1 MEFEKRDWPNLQNK
15 VLSAILID
23 DLKEAKRL
31 LQGNDEALSGISE
44 LLEKTTGK
52 PTPLKNLTAQPPRE
66 IHTAVS
72 YTCGIGCK
80 MCGSGFHD
88 KTSLFEDYKQLSPQ
102 QFDEVMPWIDAAELV
117 VYVGQGETLDNPHIY
132 DFVKKSA
139 GKHSNLTTS
148 GVPLTREKMKRL
160 IQASL
165 KDINFSFD
173 GLTLAGHGSGNI
185 KYSQTIWKQID
196 MVQSVKKELG
206 SEFPQV
212 MITMV
217 LNKENV
223 DQMEEMIDSAK
234 ERGVFLLQ
242 LDVMVP
248 HNPELYEQSIF
259 TDFKYYQKKINEEI
273 KKGNEKGL
281 WVRIGDDTEI
291 KDSQPCHF
299 IDKMLIFNLDR
310 YLPSVCCGPIT
321 MPLKIQGYSTDTY
334 WNSFPFRYFRFMH
347 GTGKSETL
355 PVACDTCWAMNPLK
369 FADQMQPK
377 DNDFKAR
384 PLYLEASELKNQNKW
399 DEAEKNYK
407 TIIQNSDNPVWRGKA
422 YFHLAEREILEKN
435 YPKAYTLFQETV
447 KNYFGHQLAFTYLYL
462 LMMLLEKKQEDSFSL
477 ERMQCSSAVS
487 GS

>member
-31 LQGNDEALSGISE
+31 LQGNDETLIGISE
-44 LLEKTTGK
+44 LLEKTTDK

-281 WVRIGDDTEI
+281 WVRIGDDIEI

>member
-1 MEFEKRDWPNLQNK
+1 MEFEQRDWPNLQNK
-15 VLSAILID
+15 VLSAILVD

-31 LQGNDEALSGISE
+31 LNQDDGALSGISE
-44 LLEKTTGK
+44 LLGK
-52 PTPLKNLTAQPPRE
+52 VIDKPAPLKSLTAQPPKE

-80 MCGSGFHD
+80 MCGSGFHN
-88 KTSLFEDYKQLSPQ
+88 KTSLFEDYKQLSPE
-102 QFDEVMPWIDAAELV
+102 QFDEVLPWIDSAGLV

-139 GKHSNLTTS
+139 GKQSALTTS
-148 GVPLTREKMKRL
+148 GVPLTREKLKRL
-160 IQASL
+160 IQSSL
-165 KDINFSFD
+165 QTINFSFD
-173 GLTLAGHGSGNI
+173 GLTAAGHGSGNE
-185 KYSQTIWKQID
+185 KYSQTIWERID
-196 MVQSVKKELG
+196 MVQAMKEELK
-206 SEFPQV
+206 SETPHV

-223 DQMEEMIDSAK
+223 GQMEEMVDTAK
-234 ERGVFLLQ
+234 AKGIFLLQ

-281 WVRIGDDTEI
+281 WVRIGDDVEI

-321 MPLKIQGYSTDTY
+321 MPLKIQGYTTDTY
-334 WNSFPFRYFRFMH
+334 WNSFPFRYFRYMH
-347 GTGKSETL
+347 GTGESETL

-369 FADQMQPK
+369 FAEKMQP
-377 DNDFKAR
+377 NNSDFKAR
-384 PLYLEASELKNQNKW
+384 PLYLEAAELKNNNQWNQ
-399 DEAEKNYK
+399 AEKNYK
-407 TIIQNSDNPVWRGKA
+407 TIIQNSDNPVWQGKA
-422 YFHLAEREILEKN
+422 YFHLAEREIQEKN
-435 YPKAYTLFQETV
+435 YPKAYFMFKETV
-447 KNYFGHQLAFTYLYL
+447 KSYFGHQLAFTYLYL
-462 LMMLLEKKQEDSFSL
+462 LMMLLEKNQDEISQKHAETAL
-477 ERMQCSSAVS
+477 EHA
-487 GS
+487 

>member
-15 VLSAILID
+15 VMSAILVD
-23 DLKEAKRL
+23 DLTEAKKL
-31 LQGNDEALSGISE
+31 LQQDDGKLSGISE
-44 LLEKTTGK
+44 LLKQVTGK
-52 PTPLKNLTAQPPRE
+52 PIPLKNLTAPPPKQ

-88 KTSLFEDYKQLSPQ
+88 KTSLFEDYKQLSPE
-102 QFDEVMPWIDAAELV
+102 QFGEVLPWIHSADLV

-132 DFVKKSA
+132 DFVKKSEL
-139 GKHSNLTTS
+139 KQSTLTTS
-148 GVPLTREKMKRL
+148 GIPLTREKLKRL
-160 IQASL
+160 IQSSL
-165 KDINFSFD
+165 QTLNFSFD
-173 GLTLAGHGSGNI
+173 GLTAAGHGSGNE
-185 KYSQTIWKQID
+185 KYSQTIWKKIE
-196 MVQSVKKELG
+196 MVQAVKKEFN
-206 SEFPQV
+206 SETPHV

-223 DQMEEMIDSAK
+223 DQIGEMVDLARA
-234 ERGVFLLQ
+234 RGVYLLQ

-248 HNPELYEQSIF
+248 HNPGLYKQSIF

-273 KKGNEKGL
+273 KKGNAKDL
-281 WVRIGDDTEI
+281 WVRIGDDVEI

-334 WNSFPFRYFRFMH
+334 WNSFSFRYFRYMH

-369 FADQMQPK
+369 FAKNLQP
-377 DNDFKAR
+377 DDSNFKAR
-384 PLYLEASELKNQNKW
+384 PLYLEATELKNNNQW
-399 DEAEKNYK
+399 GQAEKNYK
-407 TIIQNSDNPVWRGKA
+407 TIIQNSDNPVWKGKC
-422 YFHLAEREILEKN
+422 YFHLAEREMQEKN
-435 YPKAYTLFQETV
+435 YPKAYTLFKLTI
-447 KNYFGHQLAFTYLYL
+447 KNYFGHQLAFAYLYL
-462 LMMLLEKKQEDSFSL
+462 LMMLLEKNPEEITL
-477 ERMQCSSAVS
+477 EQAQCTS
-487 GS
+487 GACH

>member
-281 WVRIGDDTEI
+281 WVRIGDDIEI

>member
-31 LQGNDEALSGISE
+31 LQGNDETLIGISE

-281 WVRIGDDTEI
+281 WVRIGDDIEI